1 MIADVDEALRKLL
14 LKEIDIHENEVD
26 IQFNQPKREWSARL
40 SKPTIN
46 LFLFDIRENL
56 RLRGSEQFRTIDR
69 PDGMAEIRRNPTRL
83 DLRYMLTVWAKDP
96 LDEHLLLAAAISG
109 LLRNPFLSETLL
121 PERLQNQPAP
131 IPIDVATFIPE
142 HGPIDKLSEVW
153 GVLDNEIRPGIL
165 VTVTIS
171 IDPYRP
177 EIYTQVRGREV
188 SFSQNMPDRSGKNL
202 PPKKAKSKQYHALG
216 GSVTSQKYAVASLS
230 LILVERNEPVP
241 LDEKGRFVLEKIPEG
256 EYHFDILLNQKVLK
270 RQTILV
276 PSPSYE
282 IQV

>member
-1 MIADVDEALRKLL
+1 MIADIDEALRKLL
-14 LKEIDIHENEVD
+14 LKEIAIQSNEVD
-26 IQFNQPKREWSARL
+26 IQFYQPKREWSARL
-40 SKPTIN
+40 SKPTIS

-56 RLRGSEQFRTIDR
+56 RLRGSEQFKKIDR
-69 PDGMAEIRRNPTRL
+69 PDGMSELHRNPTRL

-96 LDEHLLLAAAISG
+96 LDEHYLLASAISG
-109 LLRNPFLSETLL
+109 LLRNPFLAETLL
-121 PERLQNQPAP
+121 PEHLHNQPAP

-165 VTVTIS
+165 VTITIS

-177 EIYTQVRGREV
+177 DIYKQVSSREV
-188 SFSQNMPDRSGKNL
+188 RFLQDIPDNSPKKL
-202 PPKKAKSKQYHALG
+202 PPQKAKSKQYHAIG
-216 GSVTSQKYAVASLS
+216 GTVHSPKYAVSSLS
-230 LILVERNEPVP
+230 VVFVERNQPVP
-241 LDEKGRFVLEKIPEG
+241 LDEQGRFKLEKIPEG

-270 RQTILV
+270 RQTISV
-276 PSPSYE
+276 PSPNYE